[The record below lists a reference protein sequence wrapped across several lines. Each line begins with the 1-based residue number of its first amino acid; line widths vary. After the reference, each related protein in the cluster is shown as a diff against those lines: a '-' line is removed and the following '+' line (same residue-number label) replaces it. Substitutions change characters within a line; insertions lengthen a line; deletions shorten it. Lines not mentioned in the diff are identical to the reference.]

1 MKICR
6 QHFTEIIPRRY
17 NRPMRN
23 SQCRYYP
30 RANHDRFPLGL
41 HDRFAHRLDESYF
54 LFIDFQDIS
63 PQLRLN
69 KGVSVENMDACFI
82 SRIKN
87 VDATLMN
94 RSEETLE
101 GGKRSSGLLENAA
114 DAVISNRVH
123 CAML

>member
-1 MKICR
+1 MIDLR
-6 QHFTEIIPRRY
+6 
-17 NRPMRN
+17 
-23 SQCRYYP
+23 
-30 RANHDRFPLGL
+30 
-41 HDRFAHRLDESYF
+41 RLDESYF

-123 CAML
+123 CDVVIRACAMREGIESR